1 MRISI
6 GKSRKDTHWS
16 VKEYTWDALCER
28 LSQTVKTYETANE
41 YKAMSKDAKSSVKDI
56 GGFVGGV
63 VENGRRLAARQR
75 GNRRTWREQ
84 TVFPVTTTASGETS
98 ATVAA
103 ICASPA
109 SCPNGRS
116 AGYPE
121 SWQLKK

>member
-1 MRISI
+1 MMYRIDLPVADGGLVQRCI
-6 GKSRKDTHWS
+6 AGI
-16 VKEYTWDALCER
+16 A
-28 LSQTVKTYETANE
+28 TAGDD
-41 YKAMSKDAKSSVKDI
+41 KIDVD
-56 GGFVGGV
+56 
-63 VENGRRLAARQR
+63 L
-75 GNRRTWREQ
+75 
-84 TVFPVTTTASGETS
+84 TVFNPARIWRIPVTTTASGETS